1 MGTFSI
7 CCFLVYSVFGSS
19 NYYYSA
25 VFYLAQVLL
34 SVPRSGSMFVEPEI
48 WRGPFKEKECKR
60 AITKLDMKVK
70 FFRMIKSQEVINFLK
85 EG

>member
-1 MGTFSI
+1 
-7 CCFLVYSVFGSS
+7 
-19 NYYYSA
+19 
-25 VFYLAQVLL
+25 
-34 SVPRSGSMFVEPEI
+34 MFVEPEI

-85 EG
+85 EGQIHKHQRHNLNSVHFVL

>member
-1 MGTFSI
+1 
-7 CCFLVYSVFGSS
+7 
-19 NYYYSA
+19 
-25 VFYLAQVLL
+25 
-34 SVPRSGSMFVEPEI
+34 MFVEPEI